1 MEKALEFYKQQ
12 RRKIIA
18 FNYVGFLV
26 GWDMETDA
34 AEQSIMADSEQVAVI
49 SEMTYQLMTD
59 PEFERR
65 LRRCTL
71 SATAWTTCCATR

>member
-18 FNYVGFLV
+18 FNYVGLLV

-34 AEQSIMADSEQVAVI
+34 AEQSIPNRWQS
-49 SEMTYQLMTD
+49 Y
-59 PEFERR
+59 RK
-65 LRRCTL
+65 
-71 SATAWTTCCATR
+71 